1 MSGSLRGMAA
11 HGCVMAALAALLAHA
26 ARAVDC
32 GAPGSPST
40 PSPLLCGAQ
49 AVLQRGVLLDLTL
62 GGLLALGLAAA
73 SLLLALL
80 PALVRRRPPVY
91 LVDFSVF
98 NPDPSWTFTR
108 DDVRRCAAGGG
119 LAEEDLA
126 LLCKLAYRSGLGDD
140 TAVPPKPRAVYM
152 SGELGGHKPGIEL
165 AREEYE
171 QTCFPC
177 VEELLAKT
185 GVKPSQIG
193 FVITNSSLFNPTP
206 SLSAALI
213 NRFKLR
219 DDTINYS
226 LGGMGCSA
234 GVVALDLARQMLQL
248 HPGSYALV
256 VSHENITNNYYL
268 GKDKSMLLPNVLFRS
283 NGSAVLLSSAPA
295 DAPKSKYTLTHV
307 VRTIMAAD
315 DEAYRCIWQTD
326 DEARNQGVSLKKEL
340 IGVAGR
346 CLARNMGRLGPKVLP
361 VSEQAKYA
369 GNALLRAA
377 LKAAPA
383 GTEAL
388 VPEGW
393 RKPYTPDFGKAFDA
407 VCIHTGGRGVI
418 DSMEQNLGMGK
429 AKVEA
434 SRAALYEFGNT
445 SSCSVWYELAYAES
459 FGGLRRGARVWQ
471 IAFGSG
477 FKCNSAVL
485 VANRT
490 VKDMHAAWGSFDRA
504 KMYAQ
509 LEQIDKEVAES
520 RARRAAEK
528 AAAPAAGAG
537 AAGAAGAAAGAAVG
551 AAPAAPPAPVA
562 AS

>member
-1 MSGSLRGMAA
+1 MAPPQATPASGLSAPHLRAQARWTVAAIAATLVYRKLTRLACAAAAPGSADGLLCAARGALAADLSLTLNAGLLLAA
-11 HGCVMAALAALLAHA
+11 GLAAAALLALLA
-26 ARAVDC
+26 ARVLRKPAVY
-32 GAPGSPST
+32 
-40 PSPLLCGAQ
+40 
-49 AVLQRGVLLDLTL
+49 LLDF
-62 GGLLALGLAAA
+62 AVHKPDA
-73 SLLLALL
+73 SW
-80 PALVRRRPPVY
+80 R
-91 LVDFSVF
+91 
-98 NPDPSWTFTR
+98 FTR
-108 DDVRRCAAGGG
+108 ADVRR
-119 LAEEDLA
+119 LAEKNGQIPTDDIAFME
-126 LLCKLAYRSGLGDD
+126 KLAYRSGLGDA
-140 TAVPPKPRAVYM
+140 TAVVPAIQEAPH
-152 SGELGGHKPGIEL
+152 EKPGIEL
-165 AREEYE
+165 ARMEYE

-256 VSHENITNNYYL
+256 VSHENITNNYYT
-268 GKDKSMLLPNVLFRS
+268 GRDKSMLIPNTLFRS

-295 DAPKSKYTLTHV
+295 DAAKSKYTLTHV

-315 DEAYRCIWQTD
+315 DEAFRCIWQTD
-326 DEARNQGVSLKKEL
+326 DEARKPGVSLKKEL

-383 GTEAL
+383 GVKAL

-485 VANRT
+485 VANRA

-528 AAAPAAGAG
+528 AAGACPAS
-537 AAGAAGAAAGAAVG
+537 
-551 AAPAAPPAPVA
+551 PQ
-562 AS
+562 